1 MDEKQMQTTEQK
13 TPQVQGEIV
22 PPPPRR
28 LTRSR
33 TDRVFAGVCGGIGH
47 YFGIDPVLVRAAWVV
62 LSLLTAVVPGMILY
76 LLAAIVIPQGTGEE
90 PTSVRRLNI
99 QSNILWGGLLIAVGV
114 FFLLQVFWGRL
125 LPMVP
130 AELRE
135 IWVTLWR
142 TVRAMILPAI
152 LIGVGVL
159 LIRGMSRRG
168 DNGEKRPL
176 VRPRDGR
183 IVAGVC
189 AALGRY
195 FNIDTTWVR
204 LAWIILTILSFGIGV
219 VVYVVAMLAIPE
231 EA

>member
-1 MDEKQMQTTEQK
+1 MDEKQMQTTEPK
-13 TPQVQGEIV
+13 TPLVPGEVV

-47 YFGIDPVLVRAAWVV
+47 YFGIDPVLVRALWVV
-62 LSLLTAVVPGMILY
+62 LSLLTAVVPGMVLY

-90 PTSVRRLNI
+90 PASVRRLNI

-114 FFLLQVFWGRL
+114 FFLLQIFWGQL

-130 AELRE
+130 AEVRQV
-135 IWVTLWR
+135 WVVLWR

-159 LIRGMSRRG
+159 LLRGMSRHG
-168 DNGEKRPL
+168 NGEKHPL

-183 IVAGVC
+183 IIAGVC

-195 FNIDTTWVR
+195 FNVDATWVR
-204 LAWIILTILSFGIGV
+204 LAWIVLSVLSFGIGV
-219 VVYVVAMLAIPE
+219 IVYVVAMLAIPE
-231 EA
+231 EV

>member
-1 MDEKQMQTTEQK
+1 MEEKEMQTTEQK
-13 TPQVQGEIV
+13 TPLVQGEVV
-22 PPPPRR
+22 PPLPRR

-47 YFGIDPVLVRAAWVV
+47 YFGIDPVLVRALWVV
-62 LSLLTAVVPGMILY
+62 LSLITAVVPGMILY
-76 LLAAIVIPQGTGEE
+76 LLAAVVIPQGTGDE
-90 PTSVRRLNI
+90 PASVRRLNV

-114 FFLLQVFWGRL
+114 FLLLRAFWGHF

-130 AELRE
+130 PELAQV
-135 IWVTLWR
+135 WVGVWTAL
-142 TVRAMILPAI
+142 RAMVLPAI
-152 LIGVGVL
+152 LIGVGLL
-159 LIRGMSRRG
+159 LIWGMSRRN
-168 DNGEKRPL
+168 NGEKRTL

-183 IVAGVC
+183 ILAGVC

-195 FNIDTTWVR
+195 FNIDATWIR
-204 LAWIILTILSFGIGV
+204 LSWIVLSVLSFGIGV